1 MNGARLLFALTALN
15 VGVLLLGVAQ
25 HAAPS
30 VAQQPASVLRARG
43 LEIVDGQGRVRA
55 SVSVL
60 PAGTSAAGVAYP
72 ETVLLRLITEQGRPS
87 VKISA
92 SEQASGLTVAGPS
105 GTSDSYAILEA
116 GAASSSLRLR
126 AENGREQVL
135 RP

>member
-1 MNGARLLFALTALN
+1 MNGPRLLLALTALN
-15 VGVLLLGVAQ
+15 VGVLLLGVVQ
-25 HAAPS
+25 HAGPS
-30 VAQQPASVLRARG
+30 FAQQPAGVLRARG

-92 SEQASGLTVAGPS
+92 SERASGLTVAGPS

-116 GAASSSLRLR
+116 GAAGSSLRLR

>member
-1 MNGARLLFALTALN
+1 MNGSRLLFALTALN

-25 HAAPS
+25 LAAPS
-30 VAQQPASVLRARG
+30 FAQQPASVLRARG